1 MKCPKCLSEISVGS
15 HFCGECGLPLG
26 EAGPPGFIPEPVSER
41 RYVTV
46 LFTDLT
52 GYTAMCERLDP
63 EDVKDVM
70 SRIFGEIAQVV
81 TRYEGVIEK
90 IIGDAAMVL
99 FGVPRA
105 HEDDPVRAINAAMEI
120 HELVEGL
127 SPQVRAMGCR
137 PLSMH
142 SGIDSGLVV
151 TGGADAGK
159 GATGVIG
166 DTVNLASRLSGMG
179 KAGEILVGPHTFRMA
194 ERYFDFE
201 QLEPA
206 QVEGK
211 EEPVRIYRVLSRK
224 DQPGKIHRL
233 SGLRAELIGRKA
245 EMALLSEAVA
255 KLRQG
260 KGSIIGICGE
270 AGTGKSR
277 LVEEFK
283 ATLNL
288 KEIQWREGQAYSY
301 SQNVPYFPVTDMMKR
316 ALRIEEGDPPSKI
329 REKVEGRIE
338 RLLGRREDVIP
349 YIGSLFSLTYPEIE
363 GASPDSWKQ
372 RVHKAFQEYLSAA
385 VRIAPTVFCL
395 EDIHWGDPSSIE
407 LLRAILSEGRHP
419 ALFLCLYRPPFALFP
434 GPTGGAAGNTY
445 REIRLKHLSPPDAL
459 EMTRSLLKTGD
470 VPLEL
475 RRFVQ
480 EKAEGNPFYLEEV
493 INTLVESETLVRDNG
508 SWKLSRP
515 LQESDI
521 SPLVHGVILARLDR
535 LEKEAR
541 RILQEASVIG
551 RVFLYQI
558 LKKVTELKDRIDD
571 HLAGLERLDLIRV
584 RPLQPQL
591 EYAFKHALTQEV
603 VYNGLLKKDR
613 EAVHRQI
620 AEVIEHLF
628 SERLPE
634 FYETLA
640 YHYGQGGAIDKAVE
654 YLMKTGGKSLAHY
667 ALEEAHESFRQA
679 YDLLRGKSGPTE
691 EDRRVLLDLLNTWAQ
706 VFVWRASY
714 KNLVDLLQANEEHA
728 VRLGDKA
735 RLGMFYSWMG
745 LGLQC
750 LEKAKEAQ
758 RYLSKS
764 LEIGEATG
772 DDRTV
777 GYACTWMSMTCSDLG
792 FLDDALIHGKR
803 ANEIS
808 KRIRFDPFLY
818 LSSLRAMAIAYFF
831 QGDCRMMDSTGKLML
846 EYGEKQSDN
855 RASAM
860 GNIYIGVGYFSGGDM
875 PSAIGP
881 LKKGI
886 HLSPDPLLSCTAKL
900 ALGAA
905 YFLEGDVGEAE
916 KNWVEVYKYCEDHG
930 AGPVGA
936 LARTALSSVYLLK
949 GELSRGVKMGEELI
963 GWHKENESRWRLAFH
978 LCWLGNVYLRM
989 SQRAGSTKFSVLA
1002 RNLRFIMR
1010 NILVA
1015 GKKAEEYLRK
1025 SIEAAGQIGAIGV
1038 LGQASLGLGVLYK
1051 TRGSTDEAKKYISE
1065 AIEAFE
1071 KCGAIGY
1078 LEQARKALASCEA
1091 SGGRLPR
1098 SQHRRTAGPMTN
1110 RKGA

>member
-1 MKCPKCLSEISVGS
+1 MKCLKCQSENPVGFRFCGACGQPLGAAGASGILSEPVG
-15 HFCGECGLPLG
+15 
-26 EAGPPGFIPEPVSER
+26 ER
-41 RYVTV
+41 RHVTV

-63 EDVKDVM
+63 EDVKEVM

-81 TRYEGVIEK
+81 AKYEGFIEK
-90 IIGDAAMVL
+90 FVGDAAMAL

-105 HEDDPVRAINAAMEI
+105 HEDDPVRAINVAMEI
-120 HELVEGL
+120 HELIEAL

-142 SGIDSGLVV
+142 TGIDTGLVV
-151 TGGADAGK
+151 TGGVDAGK
-159 GATGVIG
+159 GATGVTG

-179 KAGEILVGPHTFRMA
+179 KSGEILVGPYTYRMA

-201 QLEPA
+201 ALEPTT
-206 QVEGK
+206 VEGK
-211 EEPVRIYRVLSRK
+211 TEPVRIYRVLSRK
-224 DQPGKIHRL
+224 DQPSKIHRL
-233 SGLRAELIGRKA
+233 TGLRAELIGRKA
-245 EMALLSEAVA
+245 EMDQLSEAVDR
-255 KLRQG
+255 LREG
-260 KGSIIGICGE
+260 KGSIIGICGD

-283 ATLNL
+283 ATLDL
-288 KEIQWREGQAYSY
+288 KEIHWREGQAYAY
-301 SQNVPYFPVTDMMKR
+301 SQNVPYFPVTDMMRR
-316 ALRIEEGDPPSKI
+316 ALKIEEGDPPSKI
-329 REKVEGRIE
+329 REKVESRIE
-338 RLLGRREDVIP
+338 HLVGRRGDIIP
-349 YIGSLFSLTYPEIE
+349 YIGSLFGLDYPEIE
-363 GASPDSWKQ
+363 GTSPDSWKHRLHQ
-372 RVHKAFQEYLSAA
+372 AFKEYLSAA

-407 LLRAILSEGRHP
+407 LLRAILSGGKHS
-419 ALFLCLYRPPFALFP
+419 ALFLCLYRPPFTLIP
-434 GPTGGAAGNTY
+434 GHIRGAVGDTY
-445 REIRLKHLSPPDAL
+445 REIRLKPLSPPDAL

-470 VPLEL
+470 VPWEL

-493 INTLVESETLVRDNG
+493 INTLVESDTLVRDNG

-515 LQESDI
+515 LGESDI

-551 RVFLYQI
+551 RVFLYQV
-558 LKKVTELKDRIDD
+558 LKSVTELKDRIDD

-591 EYAFKHALTQEV
+591 EYMFKHVLTQEV

-613 EAVHRQI
+613 EAVHLQI
-620 AEVIEHLF
+620 AQVIEQLF
-628 SERLPE
+628 GERLPE

-640 YHYGQGGAIDKAVE
+640 YHYGQGGAIDKTVE
-654 YLMKTGGKSLAHY
+654 YLTRSGGKSLARY
-667 ALEEAHESFRQA
+667 ALEESHESFQQA
-679 YDLLRGKSGPTE
+679 YDLLSGKSEPTV
-691 EDRRVLLDLLNTWAQ
+691 EDRKVLIDLLNAWAQ

-714 KNLVDLLQANEEHA
+714 RNLVDLLKENETHA
-728 VRLGDKA
+728 VSLGENA
-735 RLGMFYSWMG
+735 VLGMFYSWMG

-750 LEKAKEAQ
+750 MEKAKDAQ

-764 LEIGEATG
+764 LEIGEEIG
-772 DDRTV
+772 NDKII

-792 FLDDALIHGKR
+792 LLDDALSYGKR
-803 ANEIS
+803 AHEIS
-808 KRIRFDPFLY
+808 KRIRFDPFLF
-818 LSSLRAMAIAYFF
+818 LSSLRVMAIAYFF
-831 QGDCRMMDSTGKLML
+831 MGDCRKIDSIGRLML
-846 EYGEKQSDN
+846 AHGERQSDN

-860 GNIYIGVGYFSGGDM
+860 GHIYIGVGHFCGGDM

-886 HLSPDPLLSCTAKL
+886 LISPDPLLSCTAKL
-900 ALGAA
+900 ALGGA
-905 YFLEGDVGEAE
+905 YFLEGDVEEAE
-916 KNWVEVYKYCEDHG
+916 KNWVEVHKYCEEHG

-936 LARTALSSVYLLK
+936 LSRTALSSVYLVK

-963 GWHKENESRWRLAFH
+963 GWHKENENKWRLAHH

-989 SQRAGSTKFSVLA
+989 DQKKVSTNLSSLA
-1002 RNLRFIMR
+1002 RNIRFFIR

-1015 GKKAEEYLRK
+1015 GRKAEEYLK
-1025 SIEAAGQIGAIGV
+1025 NSVEVASQIGALGL

-1051 TRGSTDEAKKYISE
+1051 AKGKPDEAEKYILE

-1071 KCGAIGY
+1071 KCGATGY
-1078 LEQARKALASCEA
+1078 LKKAKEALTACEV
-1091 SGGRLPR
+1091 SDGRVPR
-1098 SQHRRTAGPMTN
+1098 SQHRQSVGSR
-1110 RKGA
+1110 